1 MVTSTS
7 CGLGAQRIHTVWGAG
22 SSIALSST
30 FVVRSAMRSASSTTI
45 TRRRP
50 WDGLRLATVTRSRT
64 SSILI
69 VTSSVATSVTSGW
82 VPASV
87 VRHAWQRP
95 QPPCS
100 HCSAAANARAALE
113 RPDPGGPVSSH
124 ACVIAAGSV
133 AAVRST
139 STAWS

>member
-7 CGLGAQRIHTVWGAG
+7 CGLGAHRIHTVCGAG

-30 FVVRSAMRSASSTTI
+30 FVVRSAMRSASSTTM

-50 WDGLRLATVTRSRT
+50 CEGLRLATVTRSRT

-69 VTSSVATSVTSGW
+69 VTSSVATRVTSGC
-82 VPASV
+82 VPARV
-87 VRHAWQRP
+87 VRHAAHRP

-113 RPDPGGPVSSH
+113 RPEPGGPVSSH

-133 AAVRST
+133 AAARNVA
-139 STAWS
+139 TASS